1 MDHTPNQLFVMP
13 KEKGNGDIKMSFV
26 SVDSMEKDLRGSS
39 RRGRNNPLYDK
50 VIEKV
55 LKIDKKPLAIEV
67 TPKQRT
73 GIMGKMKKMGLLA
86 TRKDPDRSY
95 SVKFKILERND
106 AGKAALIRMYIIKNA
121 E

>member
-1 MDHTPNQLFVMP
+1 MP
-13 KEKGNGDIKMSFV
+13 QEQKDGNIKMGFV
-26 SVDSMEKDLRGSS
+26 SVDAMEKDLRGSS

-55 LKIDKKPLAIEV
+55 LKIDQKPLAIEV

-86 TRKDPDRSY
+86 TRKDPDRAY
-95 SVKFKILERND
+95 SAKFKILERD
-106 AGKAALIRMYIIKNA
+106 SSSKATLIRMYILKN
-121 E
+121 EN